1 MNTTDSHE
9 TAGTS
14 DAAWPAWA
22 GLGSFS
28 PARAR
33 EDLVMRVLARV
44 VDGDGDAA
52 MADSGLPLRQ
62 LGYAAAL
69 VEGCLDD
76 PEGHLRALIR
86 KASSS
91 PAGEEPAGGYAD
103 PVQARWQ
110 APWHMEARRLRLETP
125 AKLMTLRLQ
134 GGGR

>member
-1 MNTTDSHE
+1 MNTTN
-9 TAGTS
+9 GTS

-44 VDGDGDAA
+44 VAGDGEAAVADA
-52 MADSGLPLRQ
+52 GLPLRQ

-69 VEGCLDD
+69 VEGRLDD
-76 PEGHLRALIR
+76 PKGHLRALIR

-91 PAGEEPAGGYAD
+91 PAGQEPAGGYAD

-110 APWHMEARRLRLETP
+110 APWHLEARKLRLETP
-125 AKLMTLRLQ
+125 AYLAALRLP
-134 GGGR
+134 GGGP

>member
-44 VDGDGDAA
+44 VDGGGDAA

-76 PEGHLRALIR
+76 PKGHLRALIR

-91 PAGEEPAGGYAD
+91 PAGHEPASGYVD

-110 APWHMEARRLRLETP
+110 APWHMDARKLRLETP
-125 AKLMTLRLQ
+125 AKLAALRLQ
-134 GGGR
+134 GVRP